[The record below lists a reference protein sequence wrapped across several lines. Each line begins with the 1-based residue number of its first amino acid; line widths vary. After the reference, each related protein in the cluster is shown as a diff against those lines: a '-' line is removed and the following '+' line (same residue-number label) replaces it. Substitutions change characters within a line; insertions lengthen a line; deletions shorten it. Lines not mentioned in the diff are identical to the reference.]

1 MALPV
6 NGSTHLI
13 PTYYSFIDPERMK
26 GWVGLVGWPI
36 ADGLPTLV
44 VRHQLQ
50 VERRTGKVRQSETD
64 VLPLCYAAV
73 YLLLFSVS
81 YYLHNA
87 SGARYRRS
95 ACTDVDML
103 RLAAAAC
110 CDMGWISAQ
119 RCVGLLCDWSS
130 VLKRLEACINAEGGH
145 SEHLC
150 DIPCL
155 TFQSPHITT
164 GYFQSHRR
172 QPTTGSLQSGEE
184 VLQLT
189 S

>member
-1 MALPV
+1 
-6 NGSTHLI
+6 
-13 PTYYSFIDPERMK
+13 MK
-26 GWVGLVGWPI
+26 GWVGLVGWPV

-44 VRHQLQ
+44 VTHQLQ
-50 VERRTGKVRQSETD
+50 VERRTAKVRQSETD

-95 ACTDVDML
+95 ACIDVDML

-119 RCVGLLCDWSS
+119 RGVGLLCDWS
-130 VLKRLEACINAEGGH
+130 VLKRVEACINAEGGH

-150 DIPCL
+150 DIACL
-155 TFQSPHITT
+155 TFQSPHI
-164 GYFQSHRR
+164 
-172 QPTTGSLQSGEE
+172 QPVIFRATDDNPQLALFSQVKKFCNSQVSVLTFSGG
-184 VLQLT
+184 VGKWITVCFLLI
-189 S
+189 